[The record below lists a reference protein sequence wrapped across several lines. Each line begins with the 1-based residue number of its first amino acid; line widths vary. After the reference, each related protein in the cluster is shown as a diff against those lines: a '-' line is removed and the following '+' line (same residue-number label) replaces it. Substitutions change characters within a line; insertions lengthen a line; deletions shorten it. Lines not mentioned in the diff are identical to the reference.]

1 MRIRDWSSDVFS
13 SDLLILTLERLD
25 LGRQHLEP
33 PVLPVDRFELVFRRL
48 ESVLR
53 ERHPLLLGEV
63 AIHQILGRDGDLADA
78 ILTEFL
84 AVPAAENPEGR
95 QDEAAARYACQE
107 QPLLPSNRLVPG
119 KVTRKRRDALA
130 RPTIEERTVTGQEIG

>member
-1 MRIRDWSSDVFS
+1 MIRRPPRSTRTD
-13 SDLLILTLERLD
+13 TLFPYTTLFRSD

-84 AVPAAENPEGR
+84 TVPAAENPEGR

-119 KVTRKRRDALA
+119 KVARKRRDALA
-130 RPTIEERTVTGQEIG
+130 RPTIEGRTLTVQEIG

>member
-1 MRIRDWSSDVFS
+1 MTHSFPARRS
-13 SDLLILTLERLD
+13 SDL
-25 LGRQHLEP
+25 
-33 PVLPVDRFELVFRRL
+33 DRFVLVFRRL

-119 KVTRKRRDALA
+119 KVARKRRDALA
-130 RPTIEERTVTGQEIG
+130 RPTIEGRTLTVRSEAHTSELQSLMRISSAVFCLTKHTK

>member
-1 MRIRDWSSDVFS
+1 M
-13 SDLLILTLERLD
+13 
-25 LGRQHLEP
+25 
-33 PVLPVDRFELVFRRL
+33 L

-53 ERHPLLLGEV
+53 ERHPLLLGES

-84 AVPAAENPEGR
+84 AVPAAETPEGR

-119 KVTRKRRDALA
+119 QVARKRRDALA
-130 RPTIEERTVTGQEIG
+130 RHPIEGSTLTAQELGSAAVLRSE